1 MSQSNCRVR
10 EELKMAAQ
18 AISID
23 RRQSPRE
30 GVMGQLEDIT
40 YAALRRYGVIGEP
53 RADQMNS
60 FNQPPAS
67 IQ

>member
-1 MSQSNCRVR
+1 
-10 EELKMAAQ
+10 MAAQ
-18 AISID
+18 VISID

-40 YAALRRYGVIGEP
+40 YAALRRYRVIGEP

-60 FNQPPAS
+60 FNQTPAR